1 MGPLRKRPITIIFI
15 IQMRKW
21 ETSAYKATLLKELWL
36 LKLPVTFPT
45 LTLSTEV
52 QKSLD
57 WQSSW
62 PGARWKVAMQTEG
75 GGLSWVI

>member
-1 MGPLRKRPITIIFI
+1 
-15 IQMRKW
+15 MRKW
-21 ETSAYKATLLKELWL
+21 ETSAHKATLLKKLWL
-36 LKLPVTFPT
+36 LKAPVTFPT
-45 LTLSTEV
+45 LTLSTGV

-62 PGARWKVAMQTEG
+62 PEARWKVTMQTKG